1 MVSWF
6 DDAQDEDDEFIEA
19 AKAIR
24 LLALDVDGVLTDG
37 TIYIA
42 ADGEC
47 FKGFNAKDGMGISCA
62 LRNGLEVAIITG
74 RKSEIIHRR
83 AEELGITAIIEGAKD
98 KREALRSL
106 RKLRGLS
113 VEEVAYVGDD
123 LNDLPAFAES
133 GLTFAPDDAAEDVY
147 DAADIGLENSGG
159 RGAVREAIEYIL
171 AAQDKWEKIVASYK
185 QAGQGDRQ

>member
-1 MVSWF
+1 MISWF

-62 LRNGLEVAIITG
+62 LRNGLDVAIITG
-74 RKSEIIHRR
+74 RKSEIIH
-83 AEELGITAIIEGAKD
+83 AE
-98 KREALRSL
+98 LRS
-106 RKLRGLS
+106 
-113 VEEVAYVGDD
+113 
-123 LNDLPAFAES
+123 
-133 GLTFAPDDAAEDVY
+133 
-147 DAADIGLENSGG
+147 
-159 RGAVREAIEYIL
+159 
-171 AAQDKWEKIVASYK
+171 WE
-185 QAGQGDRQ
+185 

>member
-1 MVSWF
+1 MVSWL

-62 LRNGLEVAIITG
+62 LHNGLEVAIITG

-83 AEELGITAIIEGAKD
+83 AEELGITTIIEGAKD

-106 RKLRGLS
+106 RRLRGLS

-147 DAADIGLENSGG
+147 DAADIGLDNPGG

-171 AAQDKWEKIVASYK
+171 AAQDKWEKICCFI
-185 QAGQGDRQ
+185 